1 MAMRRPAS
9 MAARRS
15 AASQKGFTLLE
26 VLVAALIMGIAVA
39 GLLQGLSTSTRN
51 AARLSQYDRATLLA
65 RDKMDELLV
74 ASEIQ
79 LGQPLAGV
87 FNPALTGGSPI
98 GWRAVIQ
105 PFETAPGAGP
115 GQWVVDRIQ
124 LEIWWMDGET
134 RHGFS
139 LEAFRRGV
147 LQPGDP
153 ISVP

>member
-1 MAMRRPAS
+1 MSRGAMKRKTNEA
-9 MAARRS
+9 
-15 AASQKGFTLLE
+15 GFTLLE

-65 RDKMDELLV
+65 RQKMDELLV
-74 ASEIQ
+74 ASEIRR
-79 LGQPLAGV
+79 GQPLEGTFDRAID
-87 FNPALTGGSPI
+87 GGSPI

-105 PFETAPGAGP
+105 PFELAPGAGV
-115 GQWVVDRIQ
+115 GQWVLDRVQ

-134 RHGFS
+134 RHEFS
-139 LEAFRRGV
+139 LEGFRRGI

-153 ISVP
+153 IRVP

>member
-1 MAMRRPAS
+1 MSRRE
-9 MAARRS
+9 
-15 AASQKGFTLLE
+15 QGFTLLE

-51 AARLSQYDRATLLA
+51 AARLAQYDRSTLLA
-65 RDKMDELLV
+65 RQKMDELLV
-74 ASEIQ
+74 ASEIHPGQQ
-79 LGQPLAGV
+79 LEGV
-87 FNPALTGGSPI
+87 FDPALTGGSPI
-98 GWRAVIQ
+98 GWRASVQ

-134 RHGFS
+134 RHAYS

-147 LQPGDP
+147 LQAGDP
-153 ISVP
+153 THVP